1 MKVSE
6 AAKAYVTAVSSVV
19 TALSAAF
26 ADNVLGDNEV
36 AGLASTVVL
45 AGLGVYAV
53 YKTPN
58 ADPKKPAEPETD
70 AEGYAY

>member
-26 ADNVLGDNEV
+26 ADDVLGDSEV
-36 AGLASTVVL
+36 GGLVSTVVV
-45 AGLGVYAV
+45 AALGVYAV

-58 ADPKKPAEPETD
+58 RKPAEPET
-70 AEGYAY
+70 ETY

>member
-6 AAKAYVTAVSSVV
+6 AAKAYVTAASSVV

-26 ADNVLGDNEV
+26 ADDVLGDNEV
-36 AGLASTVVL
+36 AGLVSTVVL
-45 AGLGVYAV
+45 AGLGIYAV

-58 ADPKKPAEPETD
+58 RKPAEPETTEVD
-70 AEGYAY
+70 AY